1 MSKRVP
7 LIAAALCVVSLTT
20 ARAQQTQQAQPKAS
34 AKTSGSKA
42 NAVEADPMAEIR
54 RTTAI
59 SLVSTLANDAQM
71 FRDPVLR
78 ARVQAR
84 AADALWDTER
94 ERSLAL
100 FRRAWDEAVAA
111 DAESDRRVADEKARQ
126 MRERGS
132 FSIHPP
138 PSMRT
143 EVLRLAA
150 KRDRALGEEFLKKLD
165 DERKQEAENAATS
178 NDHPTADDSQDPTT
192 HRRDPMYTPP
202 EISKRLRL
210 ATQLLQ
216 DGDTERALQF
226 ADPALAAG
234 PVNADAL
241 QFLTRL
247 RQKDSKAAD
256 GRYEAFVGRAALDPA
271 SDANTVS
278 LLASYIFT
286 PTLYAVFDSNGGSSL
301 NSWGRDFPPPTD
313 IAPQLRAAYFQVA
326 ASILLRPTPTPEL
339 DQSSS
344 GRKGWYMIISRLLP
358 LFDQFAPDNSAALHA
373 KMASLAPD
381 APPEM
386 RTTEGDDIVR
396 HGLVPDDPN
405 RDRVQDALNQIDS
418 AKTSDERDEIYIG
431 AIMSAL
437 RKNDPRVEEL
447 LGKIEDADLRR
458 RLRAYVD
465 FQSVQTALSKNN
477 AAEVLRIAHAGTLT
491 PTQTAWALTE
501 AARIVTKAEPGRAIG
516 ILDEALKEA
525 KEHIDDSSPER
536 VSALVAIAT
545 QFVAL
550 DRSRAWDVMMEV
562 VKASNAAKTYMG
574 EDGRLDSRLEAKGMT
589 MMSSYS
595 AESFDLEGIFAKLA
609 SDNLQRAI
617 DLARGFDGESPRA
630 AATLAIVHSI
640 LDNKD
645 EKKRPQQRAAVN

>member
-7 LIAAALCVVSLTT
+7 LLAAALCVASLTT
-20 ARAQQTQQAQPKAS
+20 ARAQQQAQPAQTKATAKPSASKAS
-34 AKTSGSKA
+34 AG
-42 NAVEADPMAEIR
+42 EADPMAEVR

-59 SLVSTLANDAQM
+59 SLVSSLANDAQM

-84 AADALWDTER
+84 AADALWDTEH
-94 ERSLAL
+94 ERALTL

-111 DAESDRRVADEKARQ
+111 DAESDRRLAEEKARQ
-126 MRERGS
+126 MRERGT
-132 FSIHPP
+132 FSVQMP
-138 PSMRT
+138 PSVRA

-165 DERKQEAENAATS
+165 DERKQETENAATS
-178 NDHPTADDSQDPTT
+178 NDRPTADDSQDPTT

-202 EISKRLRL
+202 AISKRLKL

-234 PVNADAL
+234 PVNTDAL

-256 GRYEAFVGRAALDPA
+256 ERYAAFVSRAALDPS

-286 PTLYAVFDSNGGSSL
+286 PALYVTFNESGSSA
-301 NSWGRDFPPPTD
+301 NSWGDFPAPTD
-313 IAPQLRAAYFQVA
+313 IAPPLRAAYFQTA
-326 ASILLRPTPTPEL
+326 ASILLRPTPPPEQ
-339 DQSSS
+339 DQTSA
-344 GRKGWYMIISRLLP
+344 GRKGWYMVIARLLP

-373 KMASLAPD
+373 KMASLAPETKPD
-381 APPEM
+381 DLASNDILHSGLIPE
-386 RTTEGDDIVR
+386 
-396 HGLVPDDPN
+396 DPN
-405 RDRVQDALNQIDS
+405 RDRVQEALNRLDS
-418 AKTSDERDEIYIG
+418 AKTSDERDEIYVG
-431 AIMSAL
+431 AVMNAL

-447 LGKIEDADLRR
+447 VGKIEDTDLRR
-458 RLRAYVD
+458 RLHAYVD
-465 FQSVQTALSKNN
+465 LQSAQAALSKNN

-501 AARIVTKAEPGRAIG
+501 AARIFTKADPGRAAE
-516 ILDEALKEA
+516 ILDEALREA
-525 KEHIDDSSPER
+525 KEHIDDASPER

-545 QFVAL
+545 QFVVL
-550 DRSRAWDVMMEV
+550 DRARAWDVMVEV
-562 VKASNAAKTYMG
+562 VKAANAAKKYTG
-574 EDGRLDSRLEAKGMT
+574 EDGRLDSRLETKGMT

-595 AESFDLEGIFAKLA
+595 AGSFDLEGIFSKLA
-609 SDNLQRAI
+609 ADNLQRAI
-617 DLARGFDGESPRA
+617 DLARSFDGESPRA

-640 LDNKD
+640 LDNKG
-645 EKKRPQQRAAVN
+645 EKKRPQQRAAAN